1 MTAKSRTT
9 FKSDQAVAFADNTTG
24 NISALDLRTQVDDL
38 ADSASF
44 PEDFG
49 SGDNLLMTAAER
61 AKLAFLTA
69 TQGVDLDA
77 VEARVTALD
86 QAFVD
91 KGTWDASAGT
101 FPGAG
106 AALAGESW
114 RVSVGGTVDSV
125 VFVAGDEVR
134 AIVDNAST
142 TVFAAN
148 WFKTDNTDAVASV
161 AGLTGTITGAGLKA
175 ALGAWVTADYADAS
189 VTLAK
194 MANLAGFSI
203 PARAATGSGVMAEL
217 TAGVDGVLRR
227 SGSGDLAFGTL
238 VTNNLSNNAVTNAKA
253 AQMAQSTIKGRST
266 AGTGNPED
274 LTGTQATAL
283 LDVFTSAAK
292 GLTPASGGGSTN
304 FLRADGT
311 WAAPAGGGGG
321 VSATSYYNGTG
332 STLTKG
338 TPVCLAAYNVA
349 TTTPGMAAADADAS
363 GFMPVIGV
371 LGADCLNGASA
382 APIISGG
389 EIIGIDTS
397 AYTLNQVLYI
407 SNTAGTMTGTRPTT
421 GAIQPVAIVSRVD
434 ATLGEIIV
442 QLWEPGNILIEDF
455 TVAVSDETTDLTAGT
470 AKLTFRMPKALTLT
484 AVRASVNTAPT
495 GSTIIVDINE
505 TGTTILSTK
514 LSIDASEKT
523 STTAATAAVISD
535 ASLAD
540 DAEITIDIDQV
551 GSTIAGKGLKV
562 TFYGYRP

>member
-49 SGDNLLMTAAER
+49 AGDNLLMTAAER

-134 AIVDNAST
+134 AIVDSAST

-161 AGLTGTITGAGLKA
+161 AGLTGTITGAGLKT
-175 ALGAWVTADYADAS
+175 ALGQHVTADYADAS

-203 PARAATGSGVMAEL
+203 PARAATGSGVMAAL

-227 SGSGDLAFGTL
+227 SGSGDLAFGAL
-238 VTNNLSNNAVTNAKA
+238 VTNNLGNNIVTNAKA
-253 AQMAQSTIKGRST
+253 AQMAQNTIKGRVT

-274 LTGTQATAL
+274 LTGTQATTL

-292 GLTPASGGGSTN
+292 GLAPASGGGSTN

-311 WAAPAGGGGG
+311 WAVPAGGGGG
-321 VSATSYYNGTG
+321 VSATSFFNGTG

-338 TPVCLAAYNVA
+338 APVCLAAYNVGS
-349 TTTPGMAAADADAS
+349 TTPGMAAADANAG
-363 GFMPVIGV
+363 GFMPCIGI
-371 LGADCLNGASA
+371 LGADCLNAASA
-382 APIISGG
+382 APITTGG
-389 EIIGIDTS
+389 EIIGLDTS
-397 AYTLNQVLYI
+397 SYSLNQVLYV
-407 SNTAGTMTGTRPTT
+407 SDTAGTLTGTRPAT
-421 GAIQPVAIVSRVD
+421 GKIQPVAFVSRVD

-442 QLWEPGNILIEDF
+442 FIAPAGDLFIENF
-455 TVAVSDETTDLTAGT
+455 TVAVSDEATALTTGT
-470 AKLTFRMPKALTLT
+470 AKLTFRMPYDFTLT
-484 AVRASVNTAPT
+484 AIRASVNTAPT
-495 GSTIIVDINE
+495 GSTIIVDVNE
-505 TGTTILSTK
+505 NGATTLSTK
-514 LSIDASEKT
+514 LSIDDSEKT
-523 STTAATAAVISD
+523 STTAAVAAVISD
-535 ASLAD
+535 SALAD